1 MSRTVFASFAD
12 LANADVKYVPSK
24 ALSVVP
30 RRRHYLSSSDAVYD
44 FAVGHDFIVV
54 DTTRPFH
61 GCCVSSLDA
70 DTLKHHGYTAV
81 DITYNNDRN
90 VEVAL

>member
-30 RRRHYLSSSDAVYD
+30 RRRHYLSASEAVYD
-44 FAVGHDFIVV
+44 FAVGHDFIVR
-54 DTTRPFH
+54 DPSSPFD
-61 GCCVSSLDA
+61 GCFVSTLDA
-70 DTLKHHGYTAV
+70 ATLKAHGYSVV
-81 DITYNNDRN
+81 DISYNNGLN